1 MEGVGT
7 EGTFRPGAKQR
18 RRRSAHDIARLG
30 MLLALATALHT
41 FEAQLPAL
49 PIPGAKL
56 GLANIVS
63 LLALFAFGFR
73 DAVLLVILRQIAG
86 SIVIGTFLT
95 PAFFFGLAGSL
106 LSVFVMAAIRLVW
119 PTSGPVVVSLG
130 GATAHNMGQL
140 LVAWWLTG
148 QVAVL
153 LYLPYL
159 LWFAVPAGAL
169 VGRLFEL
176 LLPYLRVSG
185 VWRGTDAR
193 DVPPAR
199 RGVEWGVSAGIVAL
213 GLAVMLAG
221 TGWPLSDAPV
231 AAHAVVRVGG
241 EETHRIPLDG
251 HRVERIMPEMTLE
264 VDEGRVRIAESECNH
279 QVCVRTGWISS
290 PNRSIVCVPYKTVI
304 TVEGEQAHS
313 FDDIDAFTQ

>member
-1 MEGVGT
+1 MGFATVL
-7 EGTFRPGAKQR
+7 RPAVTKKR
-18 RRRSAHDIARLG
+18 HRSAHDIARLG

-49 PIPGAKL
+49 PIPGAKI

-73 DAVLLVILRQIAG
+73 DAVLLVVLRQIAG

-106 LSVFVMAAIRLVW
+106 LSVFVMAAIRWLW
-119 PTSGPVVVSLG
+119 RGAGPVVVSLG

-148 QVAVL
+148 QAAVF

-185 VWRGTDAR
+185 AWTGTQTNEFR
-193 DVPPAR
+193 PAR
-199 RGVEWGVSAGIVAL
+199 RGKEWGMSVGIVAL
-213 GLAVMLAG
+213 GFLVMLRG
-221 TGWPLSDAPV
+221 GGWHVGEIPV
-231 AAHAVVRVGG
+231 SAHAVVRVAG
-241 EETHRIPLDG
+241 EEAHRIPLDSP
-251 HRVERIMPEMTLE
+251 RIEQISPEMTLE
-264 VDEGRVRIAESECNH
+264 IDTGRVRIAESACNH
-279 QVCVRTGWISS
+279 QVCVRTGWIAST
-290 PNRSIVCVPYKTVI
+290 NRSIVCVPFKTVI
-304 TVEGEQAHS
+304 TIEGEAPND
-313 FDDIDAFTQ
+313 FPDIDAITL